1 MKDLEEKIKG
11 LGFTE
16 GFNEDL
22 ESKSLMK
29 SDWRYKELL
38 QINLPLIYPM
48 TLYWYEGDSLKWQGE
63 IHSIDELS
71 NLVEMWKVAVQ

>member
-1 MKDLEEKIKG
+1 
-11 LGFTE
+11 
-16 GFNEDL
+16 
-22 ESKSLMK
+22 
-29 SDWRYKELL
+29 
-38 QINLPLIYPM
+38 M